1 MPTPEELKSKAA
13 GKEKDSSKGSSVVVN
28 NITAKWNQEVVRPT
42 LKDVSVR
49 LKQGD
54 LLAVIGPV
62 GSGKVMLTEISTK
75 TDNLTFFFCTELL
88 PDEPPQ

>member
-1 MPTPEELKSKAA
+1 MPTPEELKSKA
-13 GKEKDSSKGSSVVVN
+13 GKEKDGSKGSSVVVN

-62 GSGKVMLTEISTK
+62 GSGKVVLTS
-75 TDNLTFFFCTELL
+75 
-88 PDEPPQ
+88 